1 MKKIFLSLSIISLL
15 VGCKDD
21 YLDVQQPNRP
31 LASEFLTTQN
41 DAILA
46 TNAIYSS
53 LRSWENSAF
62 PYQYVFGVPA
72 DDVDKG
78 SNPGDAS
85 FINAYD
91 QFTFTQSDGGV
102 EGYWIGQ
109 WQFVNRC
116 NQVITNVPNIN
127 MDATL
132 KARLIAEAKML
143 RAYFYFNL
151 VRIYGGVPIYDGLP
165 KDGNY
170 IIPRNTAAQVYDFII
185 ADLNAAAAVLPQSY
199 PSSDLGRVTK
209 GGALGLLSK
218 VYLYKKDFQKAY
230 DTSNQVISMG
240 YSLDPDFNHL
250 FRPAGEFGS
259 ESVIEV
265 NCGCDPAKLGDQAG
279 SQYAEVQGVRGQ
291 FGWGFFTPS
300 SSLDASFESGDI
312 RKELTFL
319 REGETTLEGDLIH
332 KGDPQAGNVW
342 NQKAYVPT
350 SLNNNSCGYGSIQ
363 NIRILRFAE
372 VLLIN
377 AEAAN
382 ELGNTAVAI
391 TNLNKVRARAGL
403 AGTTAS
409 TQSTLRTAIWNE
421 RHVELAMEGDRF
433 VDLVRTGQAATVLKS
448 YGFKSNKNELFPIPL
463 NAINQSKGVLTQ
475 NPGY

>member
-1 MKKIFLSLSIISLL
+1 MKKILLSIAILSALAS
-15 VGCKDD
+15 CKDD
-21 YLDVQQPNRP
+21 YLDVQQPNR
-31 LASEFLTTQN
+31 LVADAFFTTQE
-41 DAILA
+41 DAMQA
-46 TNAIYSS
+46 TNAIYVA

-62 PYQYVFGVPA
+62 PAQFVFGVPA
-72 DDVDKG
+72 DDVEKG

-91 QFTFTQSDGGV
+91 QFTYTASDSGI

-132 KARLIAEAKML
+132 KNRLIAEAKML

-151 VRIYGGVPIYDGLP
+151 VRIYGGVPIFDGLP
-165 KDGNY
+165 ADKNY
-170 IIPRNTAAQVYDFII
+170 NIPRNSVDEVYNFII
-185 ADLNAAAAVLPQSY
+185 SDLTSAAAVLPQSY
-199 PSSDLGRVTK
+199 PASDLGRVTK

-218 VYLYKKDFQKAY
+218 VYLYKKDWQKAY
-230 DTSNQVISMG
+230 DTSNQVIAMG
-240 YSLDPDFNHL
+240 YNLDPDFNHL

-265 NCGCDPAKLGDQAG
+265 NCQCSSQFGG
-279 SQYAEVQGVRGQ
+279 SQYAEVQGVRNQ
-291 FGWGFFTPS
+291 FGWGFFTPTPALES
-300 SSLDASFESGDI
+300 AFETGDI
-312 RKELTFL
+312 RKELTIL
-319 REGETTLEGDLIH
+319 RNGETTPEGDLIQ

-342 NQKAYVPT
+342 NQKVYVPK
-350 SLNNNSCGYGSIQ
+350 SLNNNACGYGSIQ

-382 ELGNTAVAI
+382 ELGNTAAAI
-391 TNLNKVRARAGL
+391 TNLNKVRTRAQL
-403 AGTTAS
+403 AGTTAT
-409 TQSTLRTAIWNE
+409 TQPALRAAIWRE
-421 RHVELAMEGDRF
+421 RRVELAMEGDRF
-433 VDLVRTGQAATVLKS
+433 VDLVRTGQAATVLAS
-448 YGFKSNKNELFPIPL
+448 YGFKAGKNEVFPIPL
-463 NAINQSKGVLTQ
+463 NSINQSSGVLTQ